1 MLGDNQPDL
10 AQVSRYYNCFAQT
23 YCFGAIYIIQ
33 LLLLTEAYKF
43 PKEATPLIVKKYYSW
58 DTGFFIDEMNNLN
71 VDAYHAGADN
81 MLGRSNP
88 KNSEVLA
95 FS

>member
-1 MLGDNQPDL
+1 MFPVFKQMGLNARCL
-10 AQVSRYYNCFAQT
+10 V
-23 YCFGAIYIIQ
+23 IIS
-33 LLLLTEAYKF
+33 
-43 PKEATPLIVKKYYSW
+43 PN
-58 DTGFFIDEMNNLN
+58 EMNNLN